1 MACNVHIT
9 LCWGR
14 ARNQHACQ
22 RFSNKL
28 ITPTFL
34 AIDKY
39 LISETLV
46 GVIRI
51 LIKRRKR
58 EAGVY

>member
-1 MACNVHIT
+1 MRGKAKHVGHFKYKT
-9 LCWGR
+9 KMGD
-14 ARNQHACQ
+14 
-22 RFSNKL
+22 
-28 ITPTFL
+28 
-34 AIDKY
+34 DKY

-51 LIKRRKR
+51 PIKRRKR